1 MSIRSSAS
9 NLQEA
14 MKQLNMEWQRTKESW
29 SDVKSR
35 DFENTYL
42 ADLPQQIAR
51 ANHVIEE
58 LDDILKKIK
67 ASCE

>member
-9 NLQEA
+9 NLAEA

-29 SDVKSR
+29 SDVKAR
-35 DFENTYL
+35 DFEQTYL
-42 ADLPQQIAR
+42 TDMPQHIAR
-51 ANHVIEE
+51 AARVIEE
-58 LDDILKKIK
+58 LDTILKKIK